1 MPETLDPIKGQIL
14 EALSHPEAQDGL
26 FFSNFAHLH
35 EEDER
40 SAVEANDEDILDA
53 LEELIRE
60 GRVRMDDNSP
70 RAVFYKVDPHLR

>member
-1 MPETLDPIKGQIL
+1 MSERIDAIKGQIL
-14 EALSHPEAQDGL
+14 DALGHPEAQDGL

-40 SAVEANDEDILDA
+40 DPVDARDEEILDA

-60 GRVRMDDNSP
+60 GKVRMDEENP
-70 RAVFYKVDPHLR
+70 RAVFYKA